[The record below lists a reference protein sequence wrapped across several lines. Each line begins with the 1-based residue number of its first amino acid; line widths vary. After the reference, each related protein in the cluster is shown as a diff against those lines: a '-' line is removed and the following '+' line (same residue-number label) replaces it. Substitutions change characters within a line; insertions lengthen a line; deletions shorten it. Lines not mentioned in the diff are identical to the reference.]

1 MSPQSILVPMGED
14 VPHDEVVSDG
24 ASFTR
29 SVGRGLGRLCALVS
43 GGFVLAT
50 LTAWT
55 LYYFLGDLADGH
67 LDGPAV
73 ILFGVYTS
81 IAALFFVGVPTMGVV
96 VVLVQLPRR
105 LPMWAFSGIAAV
117 GLMLPLP
124 MLLALASYVPLPQ
137 LLTQAAA
144 QAVTCLVLVYQVS
157 VKSRAG

>member
-1 MSPQSILVPMGED
+1 MGED
-14 VPHDEVVSDG
+14 VPINGVVSDQ

-29 SVGRGLGRLCALVS
+29 SVGRNPGRLCALVL
-43 GGFVLAT
+43 GVFVLAT

-73 ILFGVYTS
+73 ILAGVYTS
-81 IAALFFVGVPTMGVV
+81 TAALFFVGVPTIGVV

-105 LPMWAFSGIAAV
+105 LPLWAFSGIAVV
-117 GLMLPLP
+117 GLTVPLP
-124 MLLALASYVPLPQ
+124 ILLALASYVPLPL

-144 QAVTCLVLVYQVS
+144 QAVTCLFLVYKVS
-157 VKSRAG
+157 LKSTAG